1 MTYSLVLASQSPRRQ
16 ELLAQIGYTFTCKP
30 ANVNEDLKKNE
41 QANDYVKRLAVE
53 KAQATFQLLNA
64 SQQITAV
71 VLGSDTSVIYQ
82 QNILGKPSNLED
94 CIKQLQ
100 MLSGKT
106 HQVLTSI
113 AAVNI
118 NKMRCEVI
126 TTDVTFKVL
135 SIEEITHY
143 WHTGEP
149 QDKAGSYG
157 IQGIAAQFVTNISGS
172 YTGVVGLP
180 LYETAQ
186 LLSTFGISTSLN
198 KPLNKVQMDSFKL
211 NTKLNT
217 KLSTKLSLDQSSE
230 QNANKNSDQI
240 TKQNNSKENP

>member
-16 ELLAQIGYTFTCKP
+16 ELLAQIGYTFLCKP
-30 ANVNEDLKKNE
+30 ANINEDLQKNE

-64 SQQITAV
+64 SQQSTTV
-71 VLGSDTSVIYQ
+71 VLGSDTSVIYK
-82 QNILGKPSNLED
+82 QNILGKPRNLDD
-94 CIKQLQ
+94 CINQLQ

-113 AAVNI
+113 AAVNK

-126 TTDVTFKVL
+126 TTDVTFKVI

-143 WHTGEP
+143 WQMGEP

-186 LLSTFGISTSLN
+186 LLSTFGIPTPLN
-198 KPLNKVQMDSFKL
+198 KPLNKAQIDNS
-211 NTKLNT
+211 
-217 KLSTKLSLDQSSE
+217 KLSSKLSNKPSSNPSLDQRSE
-230 QNANKNSDQI
+230 QNTNKNSHQI
-240 TKQNNSKENP
+240 TKQNNPKENP